1 MSRRPASRST
11 PVRISDHGEN
21 NHVPHQPLSDGDE
34 LHATRGWQEGDWH
47 RWARHV
53 VGRPL
58 EPPASLPDRK
68 RAEESNI
75 AMAPGSATS
84 WRRKRTGFGLYT
96 GAEADAALRRTARL
110 RVRPLRRRRQ
120 LPLHDWSAKPRA
132 SESQWGRPA
141 LSPCQSHGR
150 GRSAP
155 LRENSSRRC
164 EPRLNTGGRYHL
176 KNTPKHLTGG
186 MFCLIFVCSMTPK
199 EAD

>member
-1 MSRRPASRST
+1 MQ
-11 PVRISDHGEN
+11 
-21 NHVPHQPLSDGDE
+21 HQAGKR
-34 LHATRGWQEGDWH
+34 AVGIEGLGAWG
-47 RWARHV
+47 
-53 VGRPL
+53 VGRW
-58 EPPASLPDRK
+58 DRLLHC
-68 RAEESNI
+68 RI
-75 AMAPGSATS
+75 GSALRSPTS
-84 WRRKRTGFGLYT
+84 QWLLDPATNWRRKGTGFGLYT

-141 LSPCQSHGR
+141 LSPSPSHGR